1 MAQDLRSSMKR
12 FDLTRFAG
20 GKERG
25 QCVQVTEFVSEPAGR
40 RFVQLTRAEAK
51 ELAEHL
57 LAFAAGNEV
66 EKF

>member
-1 MAQDLRSSMKR
+1 MATDLRSSMKR
-12 FDLTRFAG
+12 HTLTRFAG

-25 QCVQVTEFVSEPAGR
+25 QCVQVTEFTPGKAGR
-40 RFVQLTRAEAK
+40 FVHLTRDEAK

-66 EKF
+66 EKG